1 MVGNSSVWLS
11 QNHNPPPRCVDG
23 RNRNGVLVFLAK
35 AVRNIQLRRRIKIV
49 SMGLEAYNKKKWRG
63 LNSLQSALS
72 MTQLDDHH
80 YGYSSAHYNKFA
92 SLSDLLEISLLV
104 LDNVDKIPYSG
115 DLETFKDA
123 EWPCH

>member
-1 MVGNSSVWLS
+1 M
-11 QNHNPPPRCVDG
+11 
-23 RNRNGVLVFLAK
+23 
-35 AVRNIQLRRRIKIV
+35 
-49 SMGLEAYNKKKWRG
+49 SMTTEAYNKKKWRG

-72 MTQLDDHH
+72 MAKLDDHH

-115 DLETFKDA
+115 DLETFKDDEFHEMKRLA
-123 EWPCH
+123 KELEYTAKQLEELSHNLNDKAHEWVKSALLHFRSLQSEQ

>member
-1 MVGNSSVWLS
+1 M
-11 QNHNPPPRCVDG
+11 
-23 RNRNGVLVFLAK
+23 
-35 AVRNIQLRRRIKIV
+35 
-49 SMGLEAYNKKKWRG
+49 SMTPQAYNEKKWRG

-104 LDNVDKIPYSG
+104 SDNVDKIPYSG

-123 EWPCH
+123 EFHEMKRLAEELKYTAKQLEELSYNLNDKAHEWVESALLHFRSLQSQQ